1 MLFLRTGLPGSGKT
15 LNTIKEIDEEHQ
27 PDPENLDVRLHKD
40 PDHPDLPV
48 RTIYYNGIPE
58 LKIDKLKSKWVEWD
72 TPDRWYEL
80 PDGCVIVV
88 DEAQGTFGTDLG
100 RSRIEKVTRFEKHRH
115 QGWDIHLITQH
126 PSLLS
131 QPVRKLVGKHINFIR
146 PYGRTKG
153 VFRHEYEMCIDSPE
167 KRVNFKMAQ
176 ESKIEFDSHYFGL
189 YKSATVHTHKKVTP
203 RFIKMLPVYAAAI
216 ILPLAGLVYLFY
228 WVYSSANAEK
238 ASINAQSAAVATA
251 VAPDELKPDRNLVPK
266 ARAPATEV
274 DFAKSYEPRVKD
286 LAMSAPRYD
295 SLNKPRDFPKP
306 ICMASQDLRMVS
318 TAKDR
323 GFNTG
328 VSHGIEQSCQCY
340 SQQAT
345 RMKTSFEFCMDVVEN
360 GYFDDTKLQ
369 PVYAT
374 GNSKNGP
381 TSRPSVDPAVATQ
394 RGPAAASPRQ
404 VARQQ
409 GTTADPYSQNA
420 STGTQYTVVADSEY
434 VSRPWH

>member
-15 LNTIKEIDEEHQ
+15 LNTVKEIDEEHQ
-27 PDPENLDVRLHKD
+27 ADPENPDVRLHKD
-40 PDHPDLPV
+40 PENPDLPP
-48 RTIYYNGIPE
+48 RTIYYHGIPE

-72 TPDRWYEL
+72 TPDLWYEL

-203 RFIKMLPVYAAAI
+203 RFVKMLPVYAAAI
-216 ILPLAGLVYLFY
+216 ILPLGGLGYLFY
-228 WVYSSANAEK
+228 WVYASANEEK
-238 ASINAQSAAVATA
+238 ASINAKSAADA
-251 VAPDELKPDRNLVPK
+251 APDETKFDRNNVVAKLKTPVSE
-266 ARAPATEV
+266 AV

-286 LAMSAPRYD
+286 LALSAPRYD

-323 GFNTG
+323 GFNVG
-328 VSHGIEQSCQCY
+328 VVRGIEQSCQCY

-381 TSRPSVDPAVATQ
+381 TSRPSVDPAGAIL
-394 RGPAAASPRQ
+394 RGPAAESPRQ
-404 VARQQ
+404 VAIQ
-409 GTTADPYSQNA
+409 S
-420 STGTQYTVVADSEY
+420 STVESSGTQYTVVADSEY
-434 VSRPWH
+434 GSRPWR